1 VLGRIEITLLGLW
14 LALAAAAWSF
24 LALASELQEGELAAS
39 DRWLLQSLRKPGL
52 PHVPSGPP
60 WLADTM
66 RDLTSLGSVPV
77 LLILTTIVV
86 VALVAHRQRRQAA
99 ILAGAVALANLSNS
113 LFKVFYA
120 RPRPDFVVYGTLPLS
135 QSFPSGHST
144 VATAT
149 YFLFAVMASSLETRL
164 APRVFAFGT
173 AAFLAII
180 VGFSRVYLGVHWPSD
195 VLAGWFLGGVWAL
208 IASLTLRF
216 AQPRRA

>member
-1 VLGRIEITLLGLW
+1 MLGLW
-14 LALAAAAWSF
+14 LALAAAVWSF
-24 LALASELQEGELAAS
+24 LALAGELQEGELTGS
-39 DRWLLQSLRKPGL
+39 DRWLLQLLRKPGQ

-66 RDLTSLGSVPV
+66 RDLTALGSVTV

-86 VALVAHRQRRQAA
+86 VALLAHRRRRQA
-99 ILAGAVALANLSNS
+99 ILLVGAVVLAEISNS
-113 LFKVFYA
+113 LFKTLYA

-149 YFLFAVMASSLETRL
+149 YFLFAVIVSSLETRL

-173 AAFLAII
+173 AALLAVI

-195 VLAGWFLGGVWAL
+195 VLAGWFLGGVWAVL
-208 IASLTLRF
+208 ASLALRF
-216 AQPRRA
+216 YTAPNGSKSAS